1 MEVFSLY
8 SLVRVKVNMFL
19 KMSGIAKKKIK
30 RAVIQLVSVYFIYK
44 FFIIFT
50 LQILCRLE
58 FFNADDISGRYLYS

>member
-30 RAVIQLVSVYFIYK
+30 RAVIQLVSVYFIYM

-50 LQILCRLE
+50 LQILCRLG